1 MPKINPQKET
11 LRIVGK
17 IHHNVRNGKWIC
29 MCDGCS
35 EMAINSH
42 LLMRNGILNYVVEE
56 GHVYELHSD
65 APQAM
70 RADKMPI
77 DFKRVGINQAISHP
91 VFCKEHD
98 DSLFEE
104 IEKRTPDY
112 TLYRHV
118 ALYSYRALCAE
129 IRKKEIE
136 VEIQKRIIQSS
147 ALYGLTGPD
156 YIDNYKMSY
165 AMETIGLRDLNYYKE
180 QIKGDI
186 DNGTDSF
193 VFYSRELPIKGIYAS
208 ATSSLFASEE
218 DTLSESILNI
228 LFIHL
233 IPLAEST
240 QLVIG
245 YHKEKVNDKI
255 LNYVHRWKAAKVEDI
270 GARLT
275 ALFTQVETWGM
286 SPSVYKKLKPESMKA
301 FYKKLEKSF
310 NTIDQTPMEDINLFD
325 GILEDE

>member
-1 MPKINPQKET
+1 MPKINPQKEA
-11 LRIVGK
+11 LRIMGK
-17 IHHNVRNGKWIC
+17 IRQNVRNGKWTC
-29 MCDGCS
+29 MCEGCS

-77 DFKRVGINQAISHP
+77 DFKRVGVNQAISHP
-91 VFCKEHD
+91 IFCKDHD

-129 IRKKEIE
+129 VRKKEIE

-147 ALYGLTGPD
+147 ALYGLAGPD
-156 YIDNYKMSY
+156 FIDDYKGTNV
-165 AMETIGLRDLNYYKE
+165 METIGLRDLNYYKE

-186 DNGTDSF
+186 DKGTESF
-193 VFYSRELPIKGIYAS
+193 VFYSRELPIKGVYAS
-208 ATSSLFASEE
+208 ATSSLFASDEE
-218 DTLSESILNI
+218 TVSKSILNI

-233 IPLAEST
+233 IPLAKST

-255 LNYVHRWKAAKVEDI
+255 LNYVQRWKEAKAEDI
-270 GARLT
+270 GAMLT
-275 ALFTQVETWGM
+275 ALFTQIETWGM
-286 SPSVYKKLKPESMKA
+286 SPSIYRKLKPECEKA
-301 FYKKLEKSF
+301 FYKKLENSF
-310 NTIDQTPMEDINLFD
+310 ITIDQTPVEDINLFE
-325 GILEDE
+325 GIL